1 MYDSFKPELMKYY
14 GQALQDKYVYETL
27 GTNGIFVDVGAYDGV
42 QTSNTYLLE
51 QLGWNGICIE
61 AHPQYYK
68 QLQLNRKCT
77 CVEKAVTDHAGV
89 VTFGIDSIGGDKI
102 VNCDSLDNILKQ
114 CLCPRKIDYLSMD
127 IEGHELTV
135 LKNFPFKSWDINL
148 ITIEHNLYCDGP
160 EKKDALYALLTAN
173 GFIRTHENVLC
184 LDENPLYFNQPYEDW
199 YKKK

>member
-1 MYDSFKPELMKYY
+1 MTYY
-14 GQALQDKYVYETL
+14 GQALQDKYVYETI
-27 GTNGIFVDVGAYDGV
+27 GANGIFVDVGAYDGI

-61 AHPQYYK
+61 AHPQYFSELK
-68 QLQLNRKCT
+68 KNRRCS
-77 CVEKAVTDHAGV
+77 CVEKAVTDHQGV

-102 VNCDSLDNILKQ
+102 VNCDTLDNILKQ
-114 CLCPRKIDYLSMD
+114 SLCPKKIDYLSMD

-135 LKNFPFKSWDINL
+135 LKVFPFENWNINL
-148 ITIEHNLYCDGP
+148 ITIEHNLYCDGAG
-160 EKKDALYALLTAN
+160 KKEALFELLTSK

-184 LDENPLYFNQPYEDW
+184 LDPNPMYNNQPYEDW